1 MRQEGNTK
9 NRRTVQIN
17 KLFPSQKDLVQN
29 ISKQMTELPQ
39 VNSCISTDSNQLQ
52 QVFSNQEITKESLVT
67 YLQMQG
73 LLKPHLSSSPTINPP
88 KESGTL
94 DFNSFSCHFQQGET
108 SLFVTPPEQGEQGG
122 CWLRSPQ
129 T

>member
-9 NRRTVQIN
+9 NSRIVQMN
-17 KLFPSQKDLVQN
+17 KLFESQKDLLQGL
-29 ISKQMTELPQ
+29 SKQVTELPQ
-39 VNSCISTDSNQLQ
+39 INSCISTDSNQPQ

-73 LLKPHLSSSPTINPP
+73 LLQPRLSSSPTNSPP

-94 DFNSFSCHFQQGET
+94 LMILIS
-108 SLFVTPPEQGEQGG
+108 
-122 CWLRSPQ
+122 
-129 T
+129 